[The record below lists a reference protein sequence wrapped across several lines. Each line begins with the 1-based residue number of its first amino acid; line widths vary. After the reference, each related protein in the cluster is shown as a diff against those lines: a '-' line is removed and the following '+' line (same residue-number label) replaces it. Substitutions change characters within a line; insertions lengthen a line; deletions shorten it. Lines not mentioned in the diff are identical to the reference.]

1 MMTNDTCM
9 EAYTTMSISGQI
21 VQYFRPEVMSCFG
34 HLDGSMDACQEKFK
48 KRFSFLGKMKKA
60 FEFFRREILGDH

>member
-48 KRFSFLGKMKKA
+48 NNFDLLKKNEESF
-60 FEFFRREILGDH
+60 

>member
-34 HLDGSMDACQEKFK
+34 HLDGSMDACQEKIQ
-48 KRFSFLGKMKKA
+48 KRFSFVEKK
-60 FEFFRREILGDH
+60 